1 MKLFHISDLHLG
13 KRVNE
18 YSMLEDQKYILAQI
32 LNIVEYERPDGLLI
46 AGDVYDKS
54 VPSCEA
60 VQLFDEFL
68 VKLAEDEI
76 AVFIISGNHD
86 SPERLAFGGRLIDRS
101 GIHLS
106 PVYDGDVRPYSL
118 SDSHGRVNIYMLP
131 FVKPANVRA
140 VVSNEVIDSYTDAV
154 AAAIKRMQIN
164 KNERNVLLTH
174 QFVTGASRSDSE
186 ELSVGGADNVDAAVF
201 EPFDYVALGHIHS
214 PQNIGSERIRY
225 CGSPLKY
232 SFSEVGQTKSITVVE
247 LGAKGELTLSEIPLK
262 PLRELHELRGSYA
275 ELTRQD
281 YYRDTTLRE
290 DYVHITLTD
299 DEDIPEAYAKL
310 RVIYR
315 RLMRLDYDNARTRA
329 GIDPQIEATSD
340 SLNPLELFMKLYEKQ
355 NAVPMPSDSV
365 EYTKRLIES
374 VWEEQT

>member
-18 YSMLEDQKYILAQI
+18 YSMLEDQKYILTRI
-32 LNIVEYERPDGLLI
+32 LNIVDDERPDGLLI

-54 VPSCEA
+54 VPSCES

-68 VKLAEDEI
+68 VKLAEDGI
-76 AVFIISGNHD
+76 AVFVISGNHD

-106 PVYDGDVRPYSL
+106 PVYDGGVRPHSL
-118 SDSHGRVNIYMLP
+118 YDAHGRVNIYMLP
-131 FVKPANVRA
+131 FVKPVNVRA
-140 VVSNEVIDSYTDAV
+140 VDSNEDIVSYTDAV
-154 AAAIKRMQIN
+154 AAAIKRMQIDQS
-164 KNERNVLLTH
+164 ERNVLVTH
-174 QFVTGASRSDSE
+174 QFVTGASRSGSE
-186 ELSVGGADNVDAAVF
+186 ELSVGGTDNVDAAVF

-247 LGAKGELTLSEIPLK
+247 LGAKGELALSEIPLK

-329 GIDPQIEATSD
+329 GIDPQIEAASD
-340 SLNPLELFMKLYEKQ
+340 SLNPLELFMQLYEKQ

>member
-106 PVYDGDVRPYSL
+106 LVR
-118 SDSHGRVNIYMLP
+118 
-131 FVKPANVRA
+131 F
-140 VVSNEVIDSYTDAV
+140 
-154 AAAIKRMQIN
+154 
-164 KNERNVLLTH
+164 
-174 QFVTGASRSDSE
+174 SRSRQYIY
-186 ELSVGGADNVDAAVF
+186 AAVCKA
-201 EPFDYVALGHIHS
+201 D
-214 PQNIGSERIRY
+214 
-225 CGSPLKY
+225 
-232 SFSEVGQTKSITVVE
+232 
-247 LGAKGELTLSEIPLK
+247 
-262 PLRELHELRGSYA
+262 
-275 ELTRQD
+275 
-281 YYRDTTLRE
+281 
-290 DYVHITLTD
+290 
-299 DEDIPEAYAKL
+299 
-310 RVIYR
+310 
-315 RLMRLDYDNARTRA
+315 
-329 GIDPQIEATSD
+329 
-340 SLNPLELFMKLYEKQ
+340 
-355 NAVPMPSDSV
+355 
-365 EYTKRLIES
+365 
-374 VWEEQT
+374 